1 MEDFKEKTYNS
12 RPDPNF
18 YKNEKIGL
26 SKDRKKTYWVN
37 MGGKTKQYYLKKI
50 PANLFSVILLFT
62 MIVVPTLGIADAEK
76 IFKENNK
83 AVVVVIAY
91 DGTGKAISQGS
102 GFIVRRDGVIVTNYH
117 VISNAK
123 RIKIKAGNKA
133 FDVDGIIN
141 LDKENDIAI
150 LKANANNLPVVK
162 LGDLEKIGIGEKIY
176 VISSPKGLENTLS
189 DGILSGKRE
198 IAPNRIILQI
208 TAPIS
213 SGSSGGPVFNKN
225 GQVIGVATFLLK
237 ESQNLNF
244 AMPVDVIKNKIT
256 GKKVAAIKESQIED
270 YEKTTVYWFNLG
282 VAYYSSGLYREALES
297 YKQAIRIEPDF
308 AEAHYNL
315 GFTYKRLDKHG
326 EAMEA
331 FKQAIQ
337 IKPDFF
343 DAYTQ
348 LGVLYSES
356 RMNWEAI
363 EAFKQAIRIKPNIAM
378 AHYLLGMV
386 YLRLNDR
393 NGALGEYNILKDLDP
408 KSAENLF
415 NLIYK

>member
-1 MEDFKEKTYNS
+1 
-12 RPDPNF
+12 
-18 YKNEKIGL
+18 
-26 SKDRKKTYWVN
+26 
-37 MGGKTKQYYLKKI
+37 
-50 PANLFSVILLFT
+50 
-62 MIVVPTLGIADAEK
+62 
-76 IFKENNK
+76 
-83 AVVVVIAY
+83 
-91 DGTGKAISQGS
+91 
-102 GFIVRRDGVIVTNYH
+102 
-117 VISNAK
+117 
-123 RIKIKAGNKA
+123 
-133 FDVDGIIN
+133 

-162 LGDLEKIGIGEKIY
+162 LGDLEKTGIGEKIY

-213 SGSSGGPVFNKN
+213 SESSGGPVFNKN

-270 YEKTTVYWFNLG
+270 CEKTTVYWFNLG

-315 GFTYKRLDKHG
+315 GHTYR
-326 EAMEA
+326 E
-331 FKQAIQ
+331 
-337 IKPDFF
+337 
-343 DAYTQ
+343 
-348 LGVLYSES
+348 LGMTE
-356 RMNWEAI
+356 EAI
-363 EAFKQAIRIKPNIAM
+363 AAFKQAIRIKPDFVE
-378 AHYLLGMV
+378 AHSALGLAYLS
-386 YLRLNDR
+386 LNDR
-393 NGALGEYNILKDLDP
+393 SGALGEYNILKNLNPQLAD
-408 KSAENLF
+408 KLF
-415 NLIYK
+415 NLIYKR